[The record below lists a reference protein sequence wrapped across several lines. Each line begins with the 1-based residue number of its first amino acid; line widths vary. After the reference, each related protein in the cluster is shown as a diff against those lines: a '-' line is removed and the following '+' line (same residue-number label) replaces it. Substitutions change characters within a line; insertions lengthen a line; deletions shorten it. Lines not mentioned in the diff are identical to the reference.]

1 MTYTITI
8 YDTEGKK
15 SGTKQL
21 SKDLYND
28 EMLHD
33 DLMHEYLV
41 LQQANGRI
49 AIAHTKT
56 RGEIRGSGKKLYK
69 QKGTGNA
76 RVGDKKSP
84 TRKGGGVAFG
94 PRNIVNYSKK
104 MTKKMRRRALLS
116 LVSLKAKEKA
126 VIGLEGFM
134 PEVPKTK
141 EAIKVITALGLA
153 ESRVVMVLA
162 DKNPSVTKS
171 IANIPQV
178 RYILANYL
186 NPQDLLWAERV
197 VCAEGVID
205 YLNTL

>member
-15 SGTKQL
+15 SSTKQL
-21 SKDLYND
+21 NKELFND
-28 EMLHD
+28 EMLHE
-33 DLMHEYLV
+33 DLMHEYLI
-41 LQQANGRI
+41 LQQSNGRI

-56 RGEIRGSGKKLYK
+56 RGEIRWSWKKLYK

-94 PRNIVNYSKK
+94 PRNIVNFTKK

-116 LVSLKAKEKA
+116 LVSLKAKEKS

-134 PEVPKTK
+134 PEKPKTK
-141 EAIKVITALGLA
+141 EAIKVMNALWLG

-162 DKNPSVTKS
+162 DKNPSVVKS
-171 IANIPQV
+171 ITNIPKV
-178 RYILANYL
+178 KYILASYL
-186 NPQDLLWAERV
+186 NPQDLLRAEKV
-197 VCAEGVID
+197 VCTEGVID

>member
-21 SKDLYND
+21 NKDLYND